1 MTSVLFAAGTF
12 LHYLFGILMFI
23 VALFLILLVLVQRG
37 RGGGLT
43 GALGGMGGQSAF
55 GTKAGDMF
63 TRVTMV
69 TAGVWILLC
78 MLSIWLLG
86 SQDEWSGSGKA
97 GSRGT
102 TQGTTA
108 VPGPVSPVAPSPRRR
123 EPAPRPRPPPAPV
136 LRLLPRV
143 KPSRLPPRRRLSRRR
158 RRRHHRRTGC
168 SESERI
174 VASWQVEPAGTSP
187 AMFALD
193 SSWRCDVCSPCSA

>member
-23 VALFLILLVLVQRG
+23 IALFLILLVLVQRG

-78 MLSIWLLG
+78 MSAIWLLG

-108 VPGPVSPVAPSPRRR
+108 VPGPVSPVAPGSPSPGTGGTAAPSTGTAAAPAS
-123 EPAPRPRPPPAPV
+123 ETKPAPAPAAPVAVEAPEAPPAPD
-136 LRLLPRV
+136 
-143 KPSRLPPRRRLSRRR
+143 
-158 RRRHHRRTGC
+158 
-168 SESERI
+168 
-174 VASWQVEPAGTSP
+174 ASKAKE
-187 AMFALD
+187 
-193 SSWRCDVCSPCSA
+193 

>member
-78 MLSIWLLG
+78 MASIWLLG
-86 SQDEWSGSGKA
+86 TQDEWGGSGKVAFRGHDAGNNRRAGPRESGRTRFPVA
-97 GSRGT
+97 GSRRHG
-102 TQGTTA
+102 Q
-108 VPGPVSPVAPSPRRR
+108 
-123 EPAPRPRPPPAPV
+123 APR
-136 LRLLPRV
+136 
-143 KPSRLPPRRRLSRRR
+143 K
-158 RRRHHRRTGC
+158 HRYCGC
-168 SESERI
+168 SR
-174 VASWQVEPAGTSP
+174 G
-187 AMFALD
+187 
-193 SSWRCDVCSPCSA
+193 

>member
-12 LHYLFGILMFI
+12 LHYLFGFLMFV

-86 SQDEWSGSGKA
+86 TQDEWGGSGK
-97 GSRGT
+97 SRSGGT
-102 TQGTTA
+102 TQGTTT
-108 VPGPVSPVAPSPRRR
+108 VPGPVSPVAPGSPSPGTGAAAKPPASTGTAAAPAA
-123 EPAPRPRPPPAPV
+123 ETKPAPAAAKPAMAEAPEAPPSPAP
-136 LRLLPRV
+136 
-143 KPSRLPPRRRLSRRR
+143 KAK
-158 RRRHHRRTGC
+158 
-168 SESERI
+168 E
-174 VASWQVEPAGTSP
+174 
-187 AMFALD
+187 
-193 SSWRCDVCSPCSA
+193 

>member
-69 TAGVWILLC
+69 TAGIWILLC
-78 MLSIWLLG
+78 MTSIWLLG
-86 SQDEWSGSGKA
+86 TQDEWGGSGKPRSGGA
-97 GSRGT
+97 PS
-102 TQGTTA
+102 GTTA
-108 VPGPVSPVAPSPRRR
+108 VPGPVSPVAPGSPSPGAGAT
-123 EPAPRPRPPPAPV
+123 PAPPASTGPAAAPAGETKAAPAGAAPVAAEAPEAPPSPAP
-136 LRLLPRV
+136 
-143 KPSRLPPRRRLSRRR
+143 KAK
-158 RRRHHRRTGC
+158 
-168 SESERI
+168 E
-174 VASWQVEPAGTSP
+174 
-187 AMFALD
+187 
-193 SSWRCDVCSPCSA
+193 

>member
-12 LHYLFGILMFI
+12 LHYVFGILMFA

-78 MLSIWLLG
+78 MASIWLLG
-86 SQDEWSGSGKA
+86 SHDEWGDSGKPRS
-97 GSRGT
+97 GGT
-102 TQGTTA
+102 TQGTTTA
-108 VPGPVSPVAPSPRRR
+108 PGPVNPVAPSSPSPGTGAADAS
-123 EPAPRPRPPPAPV
+123 PASTDAAAAPAAESQSAPAAAPV
-136 LRLLPRV
+136 PV
-143 KPSRLPPRRRLSRRR
+143 EAPEAPP
-158 RRRHHRRTGC
+158 
-168 SESERI
+168 
-174 VASWQVEPAGTSP
+174 SP
-187 AMFALD
+187 AA
-193 SSWRCDVCSPCSA
+193 PKAKE

>member
-37 RGGGLT
+37 RGGGWT

-108 VPGPVSPVAPSPRRR
+108 VPGLVSPVAPSSPSPGAGATASP
-123 EPAPRPRPPPAPV
+123 PASTGTASAPAVETKSAPAAAAPVAVEAPETPPAPDA
-136 LRLLPRV
+136 P
-143 KPSRLPPRRRLSRRR
+143 KAK
-158 RRRHHRRTGC
+158 
-168 SESERI
+168 E
-174 VASWQVEPAGTSP
+174 
-187 AMFALD
+187 
-193 SSWRCDVCSPCSA
+193 